1 MRGGYLRVMYPEPEL
16 CLHLPAWKE
25 FLGFDLHSQEAF
37 LQVQLQE
44 EADELSGRS
53 NALRKAKSDERMF
66 GILFSTG
73 QTPFGLPEEIRRRH
87 FVYRPE
93 DISRVE
99 ADAHVKC
106 DFLGQRREEG
116 GVLPGPFQMLR
127 SGQRYQIDPRRTE

>member
-1 MRGGYLRVMYPEPEL
+1 M
-16 CLHLPAWKE
+16 
-25 FLGFDLHSQEAF
+25 
-37 LQVQLQE
+37 QLQE

-53 NALRKAKSDERMF
+53 NTALRKAKSDEKVV

-116 GVLPGPFQMLR
+116 SVLPGPFQMLR
-127 SGQRYQIDPRRTE
+127 SGKRYQIDPRHAE